1 VCKGQACER
10 GKLRATRRIA
20 LKLQWLCR
28 LSYGS
33 VRHGPCR
40 KSARPEHFGGVSV
53 KFSRLWL
60 FLALLPLLPAC
71 ARADSIST
79 DPGMSS
85 QGCTGSIPFTSTI
98 TIVTNSTGTGTS
110 ECLENT
116 LGGSILGVSMSTPAS
131 SFPVTA
137 DTSFTCST
145 GSGGTIDAAILLPPV
160 FSACSSPSLGQ
171 DPAVWT
177 FSGGNIPVFTGVEGV
192 GEFNFIIFG
201 FNRNSTITFSAA
213 ATVPEPSSLA
223 LLLAGLGVLA
233 YLRRRKIHA

>member
-1 VCKGQACER
+1 V
-10 GKLRATRRIA
+10 KL
-20 LKLQWLCR
+20 
-28 LSYGS
+28 
-33 VRHGPCR
+33 
-40 KSARPEHFGGVSV
+40 
-53 KFSRLWL
+53 SRLWL

-116 LGGSILGVSMSTPAS
+116 LGGTILGVSMSTPAS

-145 GSGGTIDAAILLPPV
+145 GSGGTTDAAILLPPV

-192 GEFNFIIFG
+192 GEFNFFIFG
-201 FNRNSTITFSAA
+201 FNPDSTITFSAA

-223 LLLAGLGVLA
+223 LLLTGLGVLA
-233 YLRRRKIHA
+233 YVRRRKIHA